1 MMNESVF
8 SFLTE
13 EVALQLDL
21 AQTEEEFRRV
31 LTEAGASEEEILRFV
46 DHLRTMPLEASGE
59 MSEDDLDMVAGGG
72 NPIGQKIIRRWA
84 YRFKYGKIFVKATY
98 DEDAKT
104 ITVTNRFGK
113 EKISETL
120 PY

>member
-1 MMNESVF
+1 
-8 SFLTE
+8 
-13 EVALQLDL
+13 
-21 AQTEEEFRRV
+21 
-31 LTEAGASEEEILRFV
+31 
-46 DHLRTMPLEASGE
+46 

-72 NPIGQKIIRRWA
+72 NPIAQKIIRRWA